1 MKEEKIK
8 HMNELYHLSQERD
21 LSSEEFEEYN
31 ALRQEYI
38 SSFRASLVGQLDN
51 TYIVDEKGNK
61 RKLQRK
67 AGK

>member
-1 MKEEKIK
+1 MKEERIK

-21 LSSEEFEEYN
+21 LSPEEFEEYN

-38 SSFRASLVGQLDN
+38 ASFRASLVGQLDN

>member
-1 MKEEKIK
+1 MKEERIK
-8 HMNELYHLSQERD
+8 HMNELYHLSQERE
-21 LSSEEFEEYN
+21 LSPEEFEEYN

-38 SSFRASLVGQLDN
+38 ASFRASLVGQLDN

>member
-1 MKEEKIK
+1 MKEERIK
-8 HMNELYHLSQERD
+8 HMNELYHLSQKRD
-21 LSSEEFEEYN
+21 LSPEEFEEYN

-38 SSFRASLVGQLDN
+38 ASFRANLVGQLDN

>member
-8 HMNELYHLSQERD
+8 HMNELYHLSQERE
-21 LSSEEFEEYN
+21 LSPEEFDEYN

-38 SSFRASLVGQLDN
+38 ASFRASLVGQLDN

>member
-8 HMNELYHLSQERD
+8 HMNELYHLSQERE
-21 LSSEEFEEYN
+21 LSPEEFEEYN

-38 SSFRASLVGQLDN
+38 ASFRASLVGQLDN

>member
-21 LSSEEFEEYN
+21 LSPEEFEEYN

-38 SSFRASLVGQLDN
+38 ASFRASLVGQLDN

>member
-8 HMNELYHLSQERD
+8 HMNELYHLSQERH
-21 LSSEEFEEYN
+21 LSPEEFEEYN

-38 SSFRASLVGQLDN
+38 ASFRASLVGQLDN

>member
-1 MKEEKIK
+1 MKEERIK
-8 HMNELYHLSQERD
+8 HMNELCHLSQERD
-21 LSSEEFEEYN
+21 LSPEEFEEYN

-38 SSFRASLVGQLDN
+38 ASFRASLVGQLDN

>member
-1 MKEEKIK
+1 MKEERIK
-8 HMNELYHLSQERD
+8 HMNELYHLSQGRD
-21 LSSEEFEEYN
+21 LSPEEFEEYN

-38 SSFRASLVGQLDN
+38 ASFRASLVGQLDN